1 MESIAEM
8 IGDSSSAKAKPST
21 IFDVL
26 FKKNSKVDKDPLSLI
41 SVYAKKHQSLP
52 SSGHIRTHQK
62 EKRK

>member
-26 FKKNSKVDKDPLSLI
+26 FKQNSKVDKDPLSLI
-41 SVYAKKHQSLP
+41 SVYAKKHQPLS
-52 SSGHIRTHQK
+52 SSGHTRTHQK